1 MRPSSRLTEI
11 TLLTRNGV
19 EPMTQKTNLSCPGF
33 KFSGIPAG
41 IKKTNLKDLGLIYS
55 QRVATISGLF
65 TKNVVKAAPV
75 VLDKKRIQSG
85 KARAV
90 IVNSGNANCC
100 TGDRG
105 MADAHT
111 MTRSLAN
118 ALQIDENHVYVASTG
133 VIGQYLNISA
143 IETAL
148 PDLINQLSENNLQD
162 LAEAI
167 MTTDTIPKMAG
178 KSVQIRDKKFHICAT
193 AKGAGMI
200 RPDMATL
207 LNFVCTDIQADQ
219 QILHEC
225 FKTAVNQSMNLI
237 TIDGDTSTND
247 TALILA
253 NGMSGLSLD
262 ETDIR
267 ECFQQTL
274 NSIML
279 DLAKALVKDGEG
291 VNKLVEIRVKGAHS
305 VEDAQKISDTVA
317 HSNLVKT
324 AIFGEDANWGRI
336 LAACGRAGVDF
347 NPLEL
352 SIQFNDTT
360 IFDNGVYSGEQAE
373 ENVSLVLQEDEY
385 VITIDL
391 KKGDH
396 CHSMY
401 TCDFSY
407 DYVRINAD
415 YRT

>member
-1 MRPSSRLTEI
+1 MSHQQSSFT
-11 TLLTRNGV
+11 
-19 EPMTQKTNLSCPGF
+19 CPGF
-33 KFSGIPAG
+33 KFSGISAG
-41 IKKTNLKDLGLIYS
+41 IKKENLKDLGLIYS
-55 QRVATISGLF
+55 QSTATISGLF
-65 TKNVVKAAPV
+65 TRNIVQAAPV
-75 VLDKKRIQSG
+75 VLDKQRIQSG

-90 IVNSGNANCC
+90 IINSGNANCC

-105 MADAHT
+105 MADALT
-111 MTRSLAN
+111 MTRALAN
-118 ALQIDENHVYVASTG
+118 ALQIDENQVYAASTG
-133 VIGQYLNISA
+133 VIGQYLNINA
-143 IETAL
+143 VEHAL
-148 PDLINQLSENNLQD
+148 PDLIDQLSENSLQD

-178 KSVQIRDKKFHICAT
+178 KTVQVGDKKFHICAT

-207 LNFVCTDIQADQ
+207 LNFVCTDIDADQ

-225 FKTAVNQSMNLI
+225 FRTAVNQSMNLI

-253 NGMSGLSLD
+253 NGLSGLSLK
-262 ETDIR
+262 EPEIR
-267 ECFQQTL
+267 DCFQQTL
-274 NSIML
+274 NTIML

-291 VNKLVEIRVKGAHS
+291 VNKLVEIKVKGAYS
-305 VEDAQKISDTVA
+305 LGDAQKMTETVA

-347 NPLEL
+347 DPLDV
-352 SIQFNDTT
+352 SIVFNDIT
-360 IFDNGVYSGEQAE
+360 IFDHGSYCGEQAE
-373 ENVSLVLQEDEY
+373 EKVSHILKEDEY
-385 VITIDL
+385 EIIIDL
-391 KKGDH
+391 KKGNH
-396 CHSMY
+396 SHSMY

-407 DYVRINAD
+407 DYVRINAN

>member
-1 MRPSSRLTEI
+1 MRHQQLI
-11 TLLTRNGV
+11 
-19 EPMTQKTNLSCPGF
+19 CPGF
-33 KFSGIPAG
+33 KFSGISAG

-55 QRVATISGLF
+55 QNTATISGLF

-75 VLDKKRIQSG
+75 ILDKKRIQSG
-85 KARAV
+85 SARAI

-100 TGDRG
+100 TGERG
-105 MADAHT
+105 MNDAIT
-111 MTRSLAN
+111 MTRSLAK
-118 ALQIDENHVYVASTG
+118 ALEIDENQVYVASTG
-133 VIGQYLNISA
+133 VIGQYININA
-143 IETAL
+143 IEKAL
-148 PDLINQLSENNLQD
+148 PDLINGLSENNLQD

-178 KSVQIRDKKFHICAT
+178 KTVQIDDKVFHICAT

-219 QILHEC
+219 QTLQEC
-225 FKTAVNQSMNLI
+225 FQTAVNQSMNII

-253 NGMSGLSLD
+253 NGLSGISL
-262 ETDIR
+262 EQPKIR
-267 ECFQQTL
+267 DCFQQTL
-274 NSIML
+274 NTIML

-291 VNKLVEIRVKGAHS
+291 VNKLVEIRVKGACS
-305 VEDAQKISDTVA
+305 LSDAQKISDTVA

-347 NPLEL
+347 DPLDL
-352 SIQFNDTT
+352 SIQFNDTL
-360 IFDNGVYSGEQAE
+360 IFDNGSYCGEQAE
-373 ENVSLVLQEDEY
+373 EHVSRILKEDEY

-391 KKGDH
+391 KKGEQT
-396 CHSMY
+396 HSMY

>member
-1 MRPSSRLTEI
+1 MRHQRLI
-11 TLLTRNGV
+11 
-19 EPMTQKTNLSCPGF
+19 CPGF
-33 KFSGIPAG
+33 KFSGISAG

-55 QRVATISGLF
+55 QNTATISGLF

-75 VLDKKRIQSG
+75 ILDKKRIQSG
-85 KARAV
+85 SARAI

-100 TGDRG
+100 TGERG
-105 MADAHT
+105 MNDAIT
-111 MTRSLAN
+111 MTRSLAK
-118 ALQIDENHVYVASTG
+118 ALEIDENQVYVASTG
-133 VIGQYLNISA
+133 VIGQYININA
-143 IETAL
+143 IEKAL
-148 PDLINQLSENNLQD
+148 PDLINGLSENNLQD

-178 KSVQIRDKKFHICAT
+178 KTVQIDDKVFHICAT

-219 QILHEC
+219 QTLQEC
-225 FKTAVNQSMNLI
+225 FQTAVNQSMNII

-253 NGMSGLSLD
+253 NGLSGISL
-262 ETDIR
+262 EQPKIR
-267 ECFQQTL
+267 DCFQQTL
-274 NSIML
+274 NTIML

-291 VNKLVEIRVKGAHS
+291 VNKLVEIRVKGACS
-305 VEDAQKISDTVA
+305 LSDAQKISDTVA

-347 NPLEL
+347 DPLDL
-352 SIQFNDTT
+352 SIQFNDTL
-360 IFDNGVYSGEQAE
+360 IFDNGSYCGEQAE
-373 ENVSLVLQEDEY
+373 EHVSRILKEDEY

-391 KKGDH
+391 KKGEQT
-396 CHSMY
+396 HSMY

>member
-1 MRPSSRLTEI
+1 MRNNQPELT
-11 TLLTRNGV
+11 
-19 EPMTQKTNLSCPGF
+19 CPGF
-33 KFSGIPAG
+33 TFAGISAG

-55 QRVATISGLF
+55 HKTATISGLF
-65 TKNVVKAAPV
+65 TKNIVKAAPV
-75 VLDKKRIQSG
+75 ILDQTRIQSG
-85 KARAV
+85 KAKAV

-100 TGDRG
+100 TGERG
-105 MADAHT
+105 MRDALT

-118 ALQIDENHVYVASTG
+118 ALEIDESQVYVASTG
-133 VIGQYLNISA
+133 VIGQYLNINA
-143 IETAL
+143 VENAL
-148 PDLINQLSENNLQD
+148 PDLINGLSENNLQD

-167 MTTDTIPKMAG
+167 MTTDTIPKMVG
-178 KSVQIRDKKFHICAT
+178 KTVTVGEKVCHICAT

-207 LNFVCTDIQADQ
+207 LNFVCTDIQAEQ

-225 FKTAVNQSMNLI
+225 FQTAVNQSMNII

-253 NGMSGLSLD
+253 NGMSGLSLAQSEVRD
-262 ETDIR
+262 
-267 ECFQQTL
+267 CFQQTL
-274 NSIML
+274 NTIML
-279 DLAKALVKDGEG
+279 DLAKAVVKDGEG
-291 VNKLVEIRVKGAHS
+291 VNKLVEIRVKGAYS
-305 VEDAQKISDTVA
+305 LADAQKISDTVS

-347 NPLEL
+347 DPLNL
-352 SIQFNDTT
+352 SIQFNDTL
-360 IFDNGVYSGEQAE
+360 IFDKGSYCGEEAE
-373 ENVSLVLQEDEY
+373 GYVSQILKNDEY

-391 KKGDH
+391 KKGDQS
-396 CHSMY
+396 HSMY

>member
-1 MRPSSRLTEI
+1 MEW
-11 TLLTRNGV
+11 NQ
-19 EPMTQKTNLSCPGF
+19 PMNQKSNLSCPGF
-33 KFSGIPAG
+33 QFSGIPAG

-55 QRVATISGLF
+55 QNYATISGLF
-65 TKNVVKAAPV
+65 TKNVVQAAPV
-75 VLDKKRIQSG
+75 ILDKKRIQAG

-105 MADAHT
+105 MADAQT

-118 ALQIDENHVYVASTG
+118 ALKIDENHVFVASTG
-133 VIGQYLNISA
+133 VIGQYLNINN
-143 IETAL
+143 IENAL
-148 PDLINQLSENNLQD
+148 PDLIDHLSENNLQD

-167 MTTDTIPKMAG
+167 MTTDTHPKMAG
-178 KSVQIRDKKFHICAT
+178 KAVQIRDKTFHICAT

-207 LNFVCTDIQADQ
+207 LNFVCTDIQANQ
-219 QILHEC
+219 HILYEC
-225 FKTAVNQSMNLI
+225 FKTAVNHSMNII

-247 TALILA
+247 TSLILA

-262 ETDIR
+262 EPDIR
-267 ECFQQTL
+267 DCFQKTL
-274 NSIML
+274 NAIML

-291 VNKLVEIRVKGAHS
+291 VNKLVEIRVIRAHS
-305 VEDAQKISDTVA
+305 VEDAQKITDTVS

-336 LAACGRAGVDF
+336 LAACGRAGVHFD
-347 NPLEL
+347 PLEI

-360 IFDNGVYSGEQAE
+360 IFDNGSYCGEQAE
-373 ENVSLVLQEDEY
+373 DQVSQILKQDEY
-385 VITIDL
+385 AIIIDL
-391 KKGDH
+391 KKGDQ